1 MLCALW
7 DDPCGVSAGRGIL
20 PPARSQYTIK
30 QVEEHIV
37 RNLIRDNIIV
47 FVMILYYLF
56 MASLKL
62 WTIW

>member
-1 MLCALW
+1 MTHA
-7 DDPCGVSAGRGIL
+7 VYQRAEEFFRR
-20 PPARSQYTIK
+20 PARNQYTIK

>member
-20 PPARSQYTIK
+20 PSARSQYTT
-30 QVEEHIV
+30 QRVEEHIV

-47 FVMILYYLF
+47 FVMLLYYLF

-62 WTIW
+62 WTVW